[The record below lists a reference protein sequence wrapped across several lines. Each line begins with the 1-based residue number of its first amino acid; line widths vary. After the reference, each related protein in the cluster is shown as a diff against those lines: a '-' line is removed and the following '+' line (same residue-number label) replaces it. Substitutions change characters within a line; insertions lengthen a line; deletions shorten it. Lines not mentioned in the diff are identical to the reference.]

1 MKGDEEDMKR
11 LDLLD
16 RENVRLINEFENEIL
31 ELIDNQEK
39 FTRSDLQGAVGALVI
54 KILNKGISL
63 AQEK

>member
-1 MKGDEEDMKR
+1 MKC

-16 RENVRLINEFENEIL
+16 RETIFLINEFENAIL

-39 FTRSDLQGAVGALVI
+39 FTRSDLQGAVEALVI